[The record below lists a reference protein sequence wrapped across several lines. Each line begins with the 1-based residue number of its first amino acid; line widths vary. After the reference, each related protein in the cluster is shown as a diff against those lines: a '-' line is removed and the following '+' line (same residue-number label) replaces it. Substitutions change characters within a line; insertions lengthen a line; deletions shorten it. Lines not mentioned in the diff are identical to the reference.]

1 MKYIEYLK
9 LVKAMLAAPGEPPQH
24 DGSLK
29 PHPICYASSDAL
41 IELQTA
47 ARQVQDKAAEKQAG
61 EHYLRLDQAVA
72 RTLFEINRQLP
83 EYQHACMYPSAVY
96 TLMVHRGRPQPAAT
110 DARMGAASTPRVDG
124 RVDRRG
130 GAAGEQQWLT
140 HAAPARWSCWI
151 KLAPLVRC

>member
-96 TLMVHRGRPQPAAT
+96 TLMVHRGDPNPPQPTREWGQQVRHALMDVWIAE
-110 DARMGAASTPRVDG
+110 A
-124 RVDRRG
+124 
-130 GAAGEQQWLT
+130 EQLE
-140 HAAPARWSCWI
+140 SSNG
-151 KLAPLVRC
+151 